1 MVSFITKQDTQHQT
15 PQPLTATERSG
26 GERDAT
32 ELDNDHLNDRRAD
45 EDAAEDDIGGNARE
59 DVLLTVDLPTV
70 DFIEERH
77 EDEGVED
84 DGVVLRGGRRF
95 RPVDAAVNVEEALTD
110 KEQQHEDD
118 KLVEGI
124 AADDGEHRP
133 RDDGLVAA
141 VRLAQQQRLRGRLS
155 AERQRA
161 QRVHDQIDLIRN
173 RDVIAAVRHW
183 FQNFR
188 TPTATSICTAFSGL
202 SEMAQA
208 LAKAMA
214 TATTFTVS

>member
-1 MVSFITKQDTQHQT
+1 MINAQHQT

-26 GERDAT
+26 GERDAA

-95 RPVDAAVNVEEALTD
+95 RPVDTVVNVEEALTD

-118 KLVEGI
+118 KLMMANIVHVMMDLLRPYGLRSSSAFEG
-124 AADDGEHRP
+124 GS
-133 RDDGLVAA
+133 V
-141 VRLAQQQRLRGRLS
+141 LS
-155 AERQRA
+155 ANEPS
-161 QRVHDQIDLIRN
+161 VSMIRLT
-173 RDVIAAVRHW
+173 
-183 FQNFR
+183 Q
-188 TPTATSICTAFSGL
+188 SICTAFSGL
-202 SEMAQA
+202 SEMMQT
-208 LAKAMA
+208 LIKAIS
-214 TATTFTVS
+214 TATMFTVS